1 MARLMLIEVPGVP
14 GFVPG
19 GGGHPAHLLR
29 FDVADT
35 TNGDKVGRV
44 EEEDPGVRFLV
55 VAVDATGAATGWSSR
70 EGSPEAAREALER
83 HLFG

>member
-19 GGGHPAHLLR
+19 GGGHPVHLRR

-35 TNGDKVGRV
+35 TSGNKVGRV
-44 EEEDPGVRFLV
+44 EEETPGRFLV
-55 VAVDATGAATGWSSR
+55 EAVDATGADIAWSSR
-70 EGSPEAAREALER
+70 EGSPETAREALER